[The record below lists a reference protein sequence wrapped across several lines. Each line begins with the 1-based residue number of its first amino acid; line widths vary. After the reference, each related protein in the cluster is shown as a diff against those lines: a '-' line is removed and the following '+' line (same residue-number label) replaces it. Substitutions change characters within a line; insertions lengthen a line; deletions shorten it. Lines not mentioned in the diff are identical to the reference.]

1 MPLTTEQ
8 KSVYLVILNATM
20 ILRSIGKTFK
30 SNRMKLKTFKKELF
44 KEVVNLT
51 SRMERNIL
59 KEKDIIVSIERI
71 SKSCK
76 ISFGQSQKAINV
88 LLKYHYYL
96 YKRFLK
102 DRVKVELHCPLDSF
116 ILDKLR
122 IWESLTNIGKE
133 EYLLIRQKILK
144 KKFPRIN
151 FDKQWDEQHLRD
163 EGIL

>member
-1 MPLTTEQ
+1 MSLTTEQ

-30 SNRMKLKTFKKELF
+30 SNRRKLKAFKKKLF
-44 KEVVNLT
+44 KEVGNLT

-59 KEKDIIVSIERI
+59 KEKDIIASIERI
-71 SKSCK
+71 SKSSK

-102 DRVKVELHCPLDSF
+102 NRVKAELHCPLDSV
-116 ILDKLR
+116 ILDKLG
-122 IWESLTNIGKE
+122 IWESLTKIGKE
-133 EYLLIRQKILK
+133 EYLLIQQTILK

-151 FDKQWDEQHLRD
+151 FDKQWDMQHLQD